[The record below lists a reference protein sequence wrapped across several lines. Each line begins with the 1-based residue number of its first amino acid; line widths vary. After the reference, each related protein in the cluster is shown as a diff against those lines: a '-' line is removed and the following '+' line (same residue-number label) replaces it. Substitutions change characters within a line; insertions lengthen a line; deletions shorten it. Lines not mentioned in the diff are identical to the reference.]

1 MTVGDLVMTTTYM
14 EQLFTPLTWLGTIY
28 RMTED
33 SLVDMERM
41 FTLLKLQPEVK
52 DAPAAPALNVT
63 EGTIQFDQVSFAY
76 DGGSTAVL
84 RNVSFS
90 VAAGQTLA
98 IVGASGGGKST
109 VGRLLFRLY
118 DVQGGAIRIDG
129 QDIRNVSQRSLR
141 SAIGVVPQETTLWN
155 NALAYNI
162 RYGAVA
168 VELEPDASQLEDA
181 ARLAQLHER
190 VVGWAEGYQTG
201 VGEKGMRLSGGEKQ
215 RVSIART
222 FIKNPRIVLLDEATS
237 ALDSQTE
244 RHIQTAL
251 AKACEGRT
259 AIVIAHRLSTVVDAH
274 TIVVLKDGRLVES
287 GRHLDLLEGR
297 GEYYAMWMR
306 QASSQGAGASVGSG
320 GGRGIL
326 VGAQSDDALQGRSL
340 STASADVL
348 QIARPDRGP
357 LRPRR
362 PRRSEVTTTLT
373 KSQVEEAGGGGRG
386 RGESGG

>member
-1 MTVGDLVMTTTYM
+1 M
-14 EQLFTPLTWLGTIY
+14 
-28 RMTED
+28 
-33 SLVDMERM
+33 
-41 FTLLKLQPEVK
+41 
-52 DAPAAPALNVT
+52 
-63 EGTIQFDQVSFAY
+63 
-76 DGGSTAVL
+76 
-84 RNVSFS
+84 
-90 VAAGQTLA
+90 
-98 IVGASGGGKST
+98 
-109 VGRLLFRLY
+109 
-118 DVQGGAIRIDG
+118 QGGAIRIDG

-141 SAIGVVPQETTLWN
+141 SAIGVVPQEATLWN
-155 NALAYNI
+155 NALSYNI

-168 VELEPDASQLEDA
+168 LDLEPDASQLEDA

-244 RHIQTAL
+244 RQIQTAL

-259 AIVIAHRLSTVVDAH
+259 AIVIAHRLSTVVDAD

-297 GEYYAMWMR
+297 GEYYAMWMH

-326 VGAQSDDALQGRSL
+326 GGAESVDALQGRAL

-348 QIARPDRGP
+348 QMARPDRGP
-357 LRPRR
+357 LPPPRL
-362 PRRSEVTTTLT
+362 PRSEVTTTLA